1 METEEGNER
10 EVEGVSVGCGT
21 LVLIATDDHT
31 HARTHVP
38 FFSSECQWSIH

>member
-21 LVLIATDDHT
+21 LVLITTDDHT
-31 HARTHVP
+31 HARTHART
-38 FFSSECQWSIH
+38 FF